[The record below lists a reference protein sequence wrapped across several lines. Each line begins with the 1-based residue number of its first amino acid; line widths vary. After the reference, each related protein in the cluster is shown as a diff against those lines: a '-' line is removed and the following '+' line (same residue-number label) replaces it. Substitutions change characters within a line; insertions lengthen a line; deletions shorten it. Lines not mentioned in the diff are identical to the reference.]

1 MAEISM
7 SKEIY
12 DSDEKGKALRDTFW
26 AIWRYREL
34 IRLLVKRDLSI
45 RYKRSLFGIGWSLLN
60 PILTSL
66 VMWVVFVQIFAQRF
80 SNGTSYAP
88 YVLSGVLILI
98 FFQQGFNQSAE
109 SIASGAGIL
118 MKVYV
123 PPQIFAF
130 AGAVSNS
137 INFCFGLF
145 ALAFLSLL
153 TGDGISGWFFLVLP
167 LVIFMLMYITGLGL
181 LVSILYI
188 RYQDS
193 RSIITVLL
201 FLMTYLTPVF
211 YPKEIL
217 SGPILWVAT
226 ANPLTS
232 YANIFRDVFL
242 NIGNA
247 SYGDWLFISISSL
260 LSLFFGI
267 KLFVRNWPK
276 IVVMI

>member
-1 MAEISM
+1 M
-7 SKEIY
+7 SKETY
-12 DSDEKGKALRDTFW
+12 DSANKGKALTDTFW
-26 AIWRYREL
+26 ATWRYREL
-34 IRLLVKRDLSI
+34 IRLLVKRDLSM

-66 VMWVVFVQIFAQRF
+66 VMWLVFVQIFAQRF
-80 SNGTSYAP
+80 STGASYAP

-98 FFQQGFNQSAE
+98 FFQQGFSQSAE
-109 SIASGAGIL
+109 SIASGSGIL

-167 LVIFMLMYITGLGL
+167 MIIFMLMYITGLGMM
-181 LVSILYI
+181 VSILYI

-193 RSIITVLL
+193 RNIITVLL

-217 SGPILWVAT
+217 NGPILWIAT

-242 NIGNA
+242 NIGSA
-247 SYGDWLFISISSL
+247 SYGDWLFVSTSSL

-267 KLFVRNWPK
+267 KIFVKAWPK
-276 IVVMI
+276 TVVML